1 MAKSGIGADAV
12 AGMCH
17 AELSAWLADVL
28 QSLGAKVP
36 TDDCVAPTAGQRPPT
51 VMPARGESLPLLPMT
66 AFKR

>member
-12 AGMCH
+12 ADMCH

-36 TDDCVAPTAGQRPPT
+36 TDDGVIVSR
-51 VMPARGESLPLLPMT
+51 RLPVKDRQP
-66 AFKR
+66 